1 MRWYRPGTLRVT
13 QIAVGALML
22 AMYLLWASG
31 ETDGARLWHMAST
44 LPLAL
49 ALWRFGVLTGQRTV
63 RPVEEMITGDG
74 PMIACEVAWLGLFC
88 AGLAA

>member
-1 MRWYRPGTLRVT
+1 MTTTSTRPTHSVF
-13 QIAVGALML
+13 APA
-22 AMYLLWASG
+22 
-31 ETDGARLWHMAST
+31 EPT

-49 ALWRFGVLTGQRTV
+49 ALGRLGALTGRRTV

-88 AGLAA
+88 AGLAAAG

>member
-1 MRWYRPGTLRVT
+1 
-13 QIAVGALML
+13 
-22 AMYLLWASG
+22 
-31 ETDGARLWHMAST
+31 
-44 LPLAL
+44 
-49 ALWRFGVLTGQRTV
+49 V